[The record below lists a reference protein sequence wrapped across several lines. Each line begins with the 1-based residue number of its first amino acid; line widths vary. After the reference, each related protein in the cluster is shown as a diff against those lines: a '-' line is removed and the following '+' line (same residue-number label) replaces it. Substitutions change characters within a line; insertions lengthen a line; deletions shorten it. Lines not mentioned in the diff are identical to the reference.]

1 MCESIH
7 DEKHKSILEEIC
19 VGLRKELDSY
29 VETVAKNKEKEEA
42 FTPKKATRDYTDLV
56 TKSYENGCLS
66 EIAAA
71 ICPCNKL
78 YFQCHLFIV
87 DTISWDMRLHLFFQI
102 IIMIIVNGFVHILEN
117 RSLLIT

>member
-29 VETVAKNKEKEEA
+29 VETVANNKEKEES

-56 TKSYENGCLS
+56 TKSYEKGCLS

-71 ICPCNKL
+71 LCPCNKL
-78 YFQCHLFIV
+78 YFLFHLFIIGM
-87 DTISWDMRLHLFFQI
+87 ISWDMRLPLFFQI
-102 IIMIIVNGFVHILEN
+102 TIMIIVNGFVHILEK
-117 RSLLIT
+117 RLLLIT